1 LTDTTRKS
9 HTTKPLSAAELDRLQ
24 ASRRALVEG
33 QTASLLIYHRDGVSV
48 VPLQQGQSV
57 VVGTV
62 PPADVCIRDASL
74 SREHVAVELV
84 DDEIWVTDLDSTNGT
99 MIEGEPITRARVW
112 PGTELTFGAV
122 VASIHAVGP
131 TEPRRLGLDSH
142 DNFLVELEAELSRA
156 RIYQRTVSMLVL
168 RGDPEGSGTISR
180 WFPEVQQHL
189 RRFDRV
195 ALYSGD
201 TLELLLP
208 ELSEEAVAE
217 FVQRLL
223 EGETPLLCGIS
234 QFPRNAASAEELL
247 AVALEAVRRADA
259 GHRVRT
265 APAIDQAEV
274 SLIIE
279 PDEGDTVIRSAAMVS
294 VFDTARRLAP
304 SAIPVLV
311 TGETGTGKELV
322 ARTIAQWGPRKD
334 RPLTCVNCAGIPSQ
348 LVEATLFGHERGAFT
363 GASQR
368 SKGVFESADGGT
380 VFLDEIGELPPQ
392 AQAAMLRVLEDKHFC
407 RVGSTKEI
415 EVDVRVIAATH
426 RDLEAMCEAG
436 DFRWDLLYRL
446 NAMTLHVP
454 PLRER
459 IEEIAPLIQRFIRT
473 SAEDNNR
480 PGMSIDASALV
491 LLEQY
496 SWPGNVRELR
506 NAVERAVVIAR
517 GQVIGTEDLP
527 QNVRELALSCSQE
540 IPRVTFSDGED
551 DEDEDGEAREFD
563 LRREMERYEGK
574 LILDAL
580 RKVSWDRAAAAAAL
594 NMPLRTLARKMAN
607 HGIRKVSYEQ
617 GEE

>member
-9 HTTKPLSAAELDRLQ
+9 HTTKPLSDAELDRLQ

-33 QTASLLIYHRDGVSV
+33 QTASLLIYHRDGVSA

-57 VVGTV
+57 VIGTM
-62 PPADVCIRDASL
+62 PPADVCVRDASL
-74 SREHVAVELV
+74 SRQHVAIELV

-99 MIEGEPITRARVW
+99 MIEGERITRARVW

-122 VASIHAVGP
+122 MASVHAVGP
-131 TEPRRLGLDSH
+131 TEHRRLGLDSH
-142 DNFLVELEAELSRA
+142 DHFLVELEAELSRA
-156 RIYQRTVSMLVL
+156 RIYRRTVSLLVL
-168 RGDPEGSGTISR
+168 RGDSEGGGTLSR
-180 WFPEVQQHL
+180 WFPEVRQQL
-189 RRFDRV
+189 RQFDRV

-201 TLELLLP
+201 TLEILLP
-208 ELSEEAVAE
+208 EQSEEAVAE
-217 FVQRLL
+217 LVDRLL
-223 EGETPLLCGIS
+223 QGEIPLLCGIS
-234 QFPRNAASAEELL
+234 HFPRNAASAEELL
-247 AVALEAVRRADA
+247 AVALEVARRTDA
-259 GHRVRT
+259 AHRVRT
-265 APAIDQAEV
+265 APPIDQAEI

-279 PDEGDTVIRSAAMVS
+279 PDEGDTVIRSAEMRS

-304 SAIPVLV
+304 SAIPVLI

-322 ARTIAQWGPRKD
+322 ARTIAQWGPRKG
-334 RPLTCVNCAGIPSQ
+334 RPMICVNCAGIPSQ

-407 RVGSTKEI
+407 RVGSTREI
-415 EVDVRVIAATH
+415 EVDVRVIAATN

-459 IEEIAPLIQRFIRT
+459 VEEIAPLIRRFVQC

-480 PGMSIDASALV
+480 PGMTIDETAVA
-491 LLEQY
+491 LLERY

-506 NAVERAVVIAR
+506 NAVERAVVITR
-517 GQVIGTEDLP
+517 GNVIGIEDLP
-527 QNVRELALSCSQE
+527 QNVRELALSSTQE
-540 IPRVTFSDGED
+540 LPRETFSD
-551 DEDEDGEAREFD
+551 DEAEGYD
-563 LRREMERYEGK
+563 LRGEVERYEGQ
-574 LILDAL
+574 LILAAL
-580 RKVSWDRAAAAAAL
+580 RKARWDREAAAEAL
-594 NMPLRTLARKMAN
+594 NLPLRTLARKMAN
-607 HGIRKVSYEQ
+607 YGIRKVSYEQ
-617 GEE
+617 EGE